1 MRRTSAVTVA
11 VIVGTGV
18 TEQFEFGRGTVVRTP
33 YGNASAYLSPGGRF
47 WIIPRHGPQ
56 HTLPPHRINY
66 RANVAALRKLGV
78 ESVVATCAV
87 GSMREDFAP
96 GQLGLVDQ
104 FIDFTRS
111 RRSTFFDEKVV
122 HTDMTHPYSREV
134 DSAVA
139 EAARRLTMELRMGL
153 VYICVDGP
161 RYETAAEIKM
171 FRAMGGDVVGMTG
184 VPEAVLAN
192 EAGLRYSS
200 VVVATNWAA
209 GISARV
215 SHDEVLSVMR
225 EQGSTVKKLLEET
238 VNVVQAHP
246 SRREASK

>member
-1 MRRTSAVTVA
+1 MRRTSAPRVA

-18 TEQFEFGRGTVVRTP
+18 TEQFELGKRTVVRTP
-33 YGNASAYLSPGGRF
+33 YGSASAYLSRNGQF

-66 RANVAALRKLGV
+66 RANVAALSKLGV
-78 ESVVATCAV
+78 ESVVAVCAV
-87 GSMREDFAP
+87 GSMKEDFLP

-111 RRSTFFDEKVV
+111 RKSTFFDKKVV

-134 DSAVA
+134 DSAIL
-139 EAARRLTMELRMGL
+139 EAARRLAVGLRSGL
-153 VYICVDGP
+153 VYVCVDGP

-171 FRAMGGDVVGMTG
+171 FRALGGDVVGMTG

-192 EAGLRYSS
+192 EAGLRYST

-209 GISARV
+209 GIRARV
-215 SHDEVLSVMR
+215 SHDEVLAVMR
-225 EQGSTVKKLLEET
+225 EQASTVKKLLEET
-238 VNVVQAHP
+238 VNLL
-246 SRREASK
+246 